1 MKNKLINKEYIN
13 TLKQL
18 KERVLQAQYK
28 SYSAVN
34 SEMILAYLDIGKIIS
49 EKTKTGWGTSVI
61 KQLSQDLRAEFP
73 GVKGFSERNLY
84 RMKIIYEEIK
94 EHQISPQL
102 VAKLHWGHT
111 VLIFSKIKNKEE
123 RTFYLQKTKNEVWS
137 RSVLEEK
144 IKIDLFSQHKK
155 FQHNFDNTLTTS
167 EIAKYSMQFK
177 DEYDLSFLNLP
188 DHHTEKQFENA
199 IVKNITKML
208 GQFGSDFAFMGQQF
222 RLELDDKEYFIDLL
236 FYHRKLKSMI
246 AIELKIDEFKPEY
259 SQQLNWYLHLL
270 DKTVKYPEDNPS
282 IGILLCKSKS
292 DIIVEYA
299 LEIVNKPMGVA
310 TYTYSQLPQEISK
323 HLPDETQLKRIFDN
337 TEFDENN
344 KQRN

>member
-1 MKNKLINKEYIN
+1 MNKELQNNDYLN
-13 TLKQL
+13 TLVAL
-18 KERVLQAQYK
+18 KERILQAQYR

-34 SEMILAYLDIGKIIS
+34 SEMILAYLDVGKIIS
-49 EKTKTGWGTSVI
+49 EKTKIGWGTSVI
-61 KQLSQDLRAEFP
+61 KQLSIDLQSEFV
-73 GVKGFSERNLY
+73 GVKGFSERNLR
-84 RMKIIYEEIK
+84 RMRFIYEEMQVDSIW
-94 EHQISPQL
+94 PQA

-111 VLIFSKIKNKEE
+111 TLIFSKLKTKSE
-123 RTFYLQKTKNEVWS
+123 REFYLSKTQKEAWS

-144 IKIDLFSQHKK
+144 IKADTYSLHQN
-155 FQHNFDNTLTTS
+155 FQNNFEKSLTKH
-167 EIAKYSMQFK
+167 EVAKYSMQFK

-188 DHHTEKQFENA
+188 DHHSEQQLENG

-208 GQFGSDFAFMGQQF
+208 GQFGADFAFMGQQF

-270 DKTVKYPEDNPS
+270 DKTVKYSEDNTS

-292 DIIVEYA
+292 EITVEYA
-299 LEIVNKPMGVA
+299 LEIVNKPIGVA
-310 TYTYSQLPQEISK
+310 TYTYTQLPEHIAK
-323 HLPDETQLKRIFDN
+323 NLPDEEQFKRIFG
-337 TEFDENN
+337 EPF
-344 KQRN
+344 